1 MSTFVEMKRFAF
13 LLAIFAMAVTSL
25 SGQELSGA
33 PYFCNQPNTALE
45 YVRTTADGDVKW
57 YHTMRIGE
65 VVTNGGR
72 TDIDYTSHI
81 LNHKHKPYYGKEP
94 AQLAAVVTADAVV
107 LNVAESVAAI
117 FRTIL
122 PGSAKIV
129 STGGESSLPSNM
141 SPGDTLPDV
150 LASVKAFG
158 LTMKIT
164 VTERKVLREETI
176 TTPAGKFNCMVIRE
190 RKVEKGMG
198 RNRHTIADTWYAKGI
213 GMVRHDT
220 YDTDLKL
227 LTSEVLTAIRR

>member
-13 LLAIFAMAVTSL
+13 FLVIFAMAVTSL

-33 PYFCNQPNTALE
+33 PYFCNQSNTALE
-45 YVRTTADGDVKW
+45 YVRTTAEGDIKW
-57 YHTMRIGE
+57 YHTMRIGDA
-65 VVTNGGR
+65 VTNGGR

-122 PGSAKIV
+122 PGSAKII

>member
-1 MSTFVEMKRFAF
+1 MKR
-13 LLAIFAMAVTSL
+13 LLSLLVMFMISVPAL
-25 SGQELSGA
+25 SGQGHDNP
-33 PYFCNQPNTALE
+33 PYFCNQSNTALE
-45 YVRTTADGDVKW
+45 YVRTTAEGDVKW
-57 YHTMRIGE
+57 YHTMKTVSAVKNGDTTTIG
-65 VVTNGGR
+65 
-72 TDIDYTSHI
+72 YTSHI

-198 RNRHTIADTWYAKGI
+198 RNRHTIADTWYAKGT

-227 LTSEVLTAIRR
+227 LTSEILTAIRR

>member
-1 MSTFVEMKRFAF
+1 MKRFAF
-13 LLAIFAMAVTSL
+13 LLVIFAMAVTSL

-33 PYFCNQPNTALE
+33 PYFCNQPNTTLE
-45 YVRTTADGDVKW
+45 YVRTTAEGDIKW
-57 YHTMRIGE
+57 YHTMRIGDA
-65 VVTNGGR
+65 VTNGVR

-141 SPGDTLPDV
+141 VPGDTLPDV

-164 VTERKVLREETI
+164 VTERKVLREEAI

-227 LTSEVLTAIRR
+227 LTSEILTAIRR